1 MKLKR
6 WVEEAKQKVPR
17 LDAELIACSA
27 LGFSD
32 RADIILYWE
41 DRFDF
46 ALADEM
52 VKKRESGTP
61 LAYVVGFREF
71 YGRRFKVN
79 PNVLIPRPE
88 TEQVITS
95 VLGIV
100 DILKKNDITI
110 LDVGTGSGCIP
121 ITLKLELEAEGVRTS
136 VSAVDISAPAL
147 ETAKE
152 NAKELK
158 ADVNF
163 FYSDLLSKV
172 DRLPDIITANLP
184 YVDMNWDWTSP
195 EIKLEPALALYSE
208 DGGLAHIKK
217 FLDQVQEKS
226 EAEIERAIV
235 KNMPPKFLV
244 IEADTSQHDIIIE
257 YGKERNIELVSRD
270 GFILTMKY

>member
-32 RADIILYWE
+32 RADIILHWE

-46 ALADEM
+46 TLADEM

-71 YGRRFKVN
+71 YGRKFKVN

-100 DILKKNDITI
+100 DVLKKNDITI

-163 FYSDLLSKV
+163 FYSDLLSGI

>member
-32 RADIILYWE
+32 RADIILHWE

-46 ALADEM
+46 VKADEM
-52 VKKRESGTP
+52 LKKRESGTP

-71 YGRRFKVN
+71 YGRNFKVN

-100 DILKKNDITI
+100 DVLKKNSVTI

-121 ITLKLELEAEGVRTS
+121 ITLKLELEAEGIKAD

-147 ETAKE
+147 ETARE
-152 NAKELK
+152 NAKEFK
-158 ADVNF
+158 AEVKF
-163 FYSDLLSKV
+163 FDSDLLYQV

-217 FLDQVQEKS
+217 FLDQVHQKIES
-226 EAEIERAIV
+226 EIDRAIL
-235 KNMPPKFLV
+235 KNATPKFLV

-257 YGKERNIELVSRD
+257 YSKERNIELVSRD